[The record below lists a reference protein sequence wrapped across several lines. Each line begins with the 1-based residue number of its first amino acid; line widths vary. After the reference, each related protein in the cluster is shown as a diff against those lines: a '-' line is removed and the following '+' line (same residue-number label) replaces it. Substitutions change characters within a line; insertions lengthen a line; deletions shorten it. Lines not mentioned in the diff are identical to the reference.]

1 MGSLSGLGSRNLQ
14 TVRLRNPRLQ
24 VRGSKKVCVNKEL
37 YNKST
42 LPSFHENTDSTDL
55 NSWRCC
61 RVTVLVGDLEGE
73 REGDLE

>member
-1 MGSLSGLGSRNLQ
+1 MGPLPGLGYRNLQ

-24 VRGSKKVCVNKEL
+24 VRGSVKDCFNEKL

-42 LPSFHENTDSTDL
+42 LPSFNENTDL

-61 RVTVLVGDLEGE
+61 RVTCVLVGDLEGE
-73 REGDLE
+73 RESDLE